1 MRKTTHPNTRAAF
14 TLVELLVVL
23 IIIAVLMTIG
33 LVIGARARA
42 GARTNATIQ
51 TISLLDNALTAFVS
65 EKGELP
71 KPLVNLA
78 PAANFTQVIVD
89 DLGPP
94 QNGNEYNQSELRGSS
109 CAWFVYQASKSDEA
123 KKVLEQIN
131 PKFIVTDS
139 TFTDAPGFRVIN
151 DAFGF
156 PIRYVH
162 PTLHGVY
169 TARLVADTFGPA
181 PTGTTYRPTSLDRR
195 STTGTPLNSDGGQC
209 TGNRPYFYS
218 VGDDGKPDTREDNIY
233 AENGKPSFID
243 GP

>member
-1 MRKTTHPNTRAAF
+1 MRKATHPNTRAAF

-42 GARTNATIQ
+42 GARASATVQ
-51 TISLLDNALTAFVS
+51 TIALLDNALTAFMS
-65 EKGELP
+65 EKMELP
-71 KPLVNLA
+71 KPLVNLS
-78 PAANFTQVIVD
+78 PAAPFIQVIVD

-94 QNGNEYNQSELRGSS
+94 GNGNEYSQNELRGSS

-162 PTLHGVY
+162 PTLQGVY
-169 TARLVADTFGPA
+169 SNRNPADTYGPA
-181 PTGTTYRPTSLDRR
+181 PTGTQYRPSPLARTQ
-195 STTGTPLNSDGGQC
+195 TGANPNSDGGQC

-218 VGDDGKPDTREDNIY
+218 VGDDGKPETREDNIY